1 MTDIVAGT
9 LDALAPV
16 QAFDPTDWDQVLS
29 RAGMQD
35 RQRRALMRPRALLL
49 VAVIVIG
56 ILIPLG
62 TLGAADDW
70 WFIRLPI
77 IGQTVTISTTTES
90 VPSSASSSSPSS
102 PVPLAPAVTPA
113 TVKSGVWD
121 GQSWELDA
129 FVGLSGD
136 LCFGI
141 APSSTAHGNGAG
153 AALSCARIYGVPLS
167 PGTAQTSLPL
177 DITYM
182 MSGRSPDLPPYIAG
196 PVVGSARTV
205 VVHFSDGE
213 VLRTE
218 TFAGPST
225 FGSIRFYA
233 APIPDAV
240 ATRYLKPPPGPEPA
254 FTKIVGLD
262 ENNNIV
268 ACLRTPMMEGGLQP
282 SACR

>member
-9 LDALAPV
+9 LDVLAPV
-16 QAFDPTDWDQVLS
+16 QPFDPADWDQVLS
-29 RAGMQD
+29 RAGIRD
-35 RQRRALMRPRALLL
+35 GQRRPLTRPRSLLL
-49 VAVIVIG
+49 AAVIVLG
-56 ILIPLG
+56 VLIPLG
-62 TLGAADDW
+62 TVGAADDW

-77 IGQTVTISTTTES
+77 LGQTATIGTTTDA
-90 VPSSASSSSPSS
+90 VPSSTTSSSPGS
-102 PVPLAPAVTPA
+102 PAPLGPAVTPA
-113 TVKSGVWD
+113 TVKTGVWD
-121 GQSWELDA
+121 GHSWELDA
-129 FVGLSGD
+129 FVGVSGD

-141 APSSTAHGNGAG
+141 SPSATAHGNGAG
-153 AALSCARIYGVPLS
+153 AALGCARIYGVPLP
-167 PGTAQTSLPL
+167 PGAAPKALPL
-177 DITYM
+177 DITYL

-205 VVHFSDGE
+205 VVYFSDGE
-213 VLRTE
+213 ILRTE
-218 TFAGPST
+218 TFEGPTT

-240 ATRYLKPPPGPEPA
+240 ATRYLKPPPGTAPA

-262 ENNNIV
+262 ESNDIV